1 MFTLCE
7 HTADLG
13 IAVSAVSLDLLMTDA
28 ASGLVTI
35 IAGDLAQIRPL
46 VEESFTI
53 PGSDPAWLLFDWLR
67 ELHAAFELRRM
78 LLCRFDVTV
87 TAAGLQAR
95 ALGERYDP
103 GRHTLAHEVKAITQ
117 HALDVRRTAA
127 GWEAFCVVDI

>member
-13 IAVSAVSLDLLMTDA
+13 IAVSAASLDLLMADA

-53 PGSDPAWLLFDWLR
+53 SGSDPAWLLFDWLR
-67 ELHAAFELRRM
+67 EVHAAFELRRM
-78 LLCRFDVTV
+78 LLSRFDVAIT
-87 TAAGLQAR
+87 TAGLQAR
-95 ALGERYDP
+95 ARGERYDP

-117 HALDVRRTAA
+117 HALEVRQTAA